1 MAADQAS
8 NLSQPHP
15 TDPSPSEEERHNF
28 ALSKDGAKIIASNK
42 EAKKASAI
50 LDTDSDTFMK
60 NECKADKWFI
70 IELSQVQG
78 SSGKG
83 LCECTCFW
91 AHDILLIKDFLNF
104 ILKTLLTERP
114 DPELFMKT
122 AACSAASHLLLLANE
137 VCTCAHPL
145 HAALQFMGAA
155 RCLYA

>member
-1 MAADQAS
+1 MPVDEAS
-8 NLSQPHP
+8 KLSQPHS

-83 LCECTCFW
+83 PYERACILGTC
-91 AHDILLIKDFLNF
+91 
-104 ILKTLLTERP
+104 
-114 DPELFMKT
+114 
-122 AACSAASHLLLLANE
+122 C
-137 VCTCAHPL
+137 
-145 HAALQFMGAA
+145 
-155 RCLYA
+155 